1 MSETSQLATT
11 PDTAAAMIA
20 PAARAPVW
28 NLLIVD
34 DEDQVHTVSK
44 LALDEFAFSG
54 RKLRFLHAHSAREA
68 KELLRNH
75 NDIALILLDVVMESD
90 TAGLEVVEFV
100 RNTLGNKFSRIILRT
115 GQPGQAPEMEVIT
128 RYDIN
133 GYMHKTELTWERLY
147 TAVYTSLST
156 YRDLI
161 ALDANRKGLE
171 KIIEST
177 AQLFEIHSIE
187 RFAQGVLEQLI
198 ALLFV
203 ESDALMLHTSGVAAA
218 GRPPDEKY
226 RIVAATGAFKGKIGQ
241 NACES
246 LPQQVRDRI
255 RAVKKSQGLV
265 YGADHIVG
273 LQPGPQDLVFYVAAD
288 TPLSLNDQHLLEV
301 FYRNVGIAYANLCR
315 LADVVKQA
323 Q

>member
-1 MSETSQLATT
+1 MSESLQLEATRS
-11 PDTAAAMIA
+11 TASPPLM
-20 PAARAPVW
+20 RQVW
-28 NLLIVD
+28 NLLVVD
-34 DEDQVHTVSK
+34 DEEQVHTVSK
-44 LALDEFAFSG
+44 LALDEFTFAG
-54 RKLRFLHAHSAREA
+54 RKLNFLHAHSAREA
-68 KELLRNH
+68 KAILQNH

-90 TAGLEVVEFV
+90 TAGLEVVEYV
-100 RNTLGNKFSRIILRT
+100 RNTLGNRFSRIILRT

-128 RYDIN
+128 KYDIN

-203 ESDALMLHTSGVAAA
+203 ESDAMMLHTSGIAAA

-226 RIVAATGAFKGKIGQ
+226 RIVAATGAFETFIGH

-246 LPQQVRDRI
+246 LPPVVRDRI
-255 RAVKKSQGLV
+255 RSVKKSEGLI
-265 YGADHIVG
+265 YGSDHIVG

-288 TPLSLNDQHLLEV
+288 TPLSLNDQRLLEL
-301 FYRNVGIAYANLCR
+301 FYRNVGIAYANLCK
-315 LADVVKQA
+315 LAELVKSA
-323 Q
+323 K